1 MQIIGVHPSL
11 RQLFRAALSC
21 ILVLFSVC
29 SVIRF
34 HAEAKPAYV
43 QYQQRPQI
51 ILDAGHGGID
61 GGAVGINGI
70 VEKQINLSIT
80 LKLQEL
86 LQLNGFDVIL
96 TRDSDD
102 SIHDPQE
109 TSIAGQK
116 RSDMYNRM
124 NIIEQHPT
132 SLFISIHQN
141 MYTDASC
148 RGAQIFFSPNHI
160 SSQVLAQ
167 NIQNSFQKHIQLDN
181 TRQIKEAGDNL
192 FLLYNAKIPAVLVE
206 CGFLSN
212 PDESAL
218 LSDETYQKKVAHVLY
233 LALLD
238 FYSES

>member
-70 VEKQINLSIT
+70 VEKHINLSIT

-86 LQLNGFDVIL
+86 LQLNGFDVVL

-102 SIHDPQE
+102 SIHDPKE

-124 NIIEQHPT
+124 NII
-132 SLFISIHQN
+132 
-141 MYTDASC
+141 
-148 RGAQIFFSPNHI
+148 
-160 SSQVLAQ
+160 
-167 NIQNSFQKHIQLDN
+167 
-181 TRQIKEAGDNL
+181 
-192 FLLYNAKIPAVLVE
+192 
-206 CGFLSN
+206 
-212 PDESAL
+212 
-218 LSDETYQKKVAHVLY
+218 
-233 LALLD
+233 
-238 FYSES
+238 